1 MASHITN
8 SADLTIKRGGQT
20 SPAPA
25 PEETQDVTSAAPR
38 AIGSGRVPASG
49 AVRTANAQRSGRVPN
64 PNAPAL
70 GASTPSVP
78 GYVVK
83 GEIARGGMGVVLAG
97 RDVVLNREVAIKTL
111 LPGTGINPVAVR
123 RFVSEARITARL
135 PHPGIPPVHAL
146 GTLPDGRPFLTMK
159 LIKGR
164 TLSAILSGRSRQ
176 SSDRESDLEI
186 TAPHTP
192 GLLQIFEQVCQA
204 VGFAHSQNVIHRDL
218 KPANIMVGAFG
229 EVQVMDWG
237 LARVIGSRAPDEEVN
252 QSFVETETFWGMET
266 SALKRDNTELSQA
279 GEALG
284 TPAYMPKEQALG
296 EWNKVDARADVF
308 ALGGL
313 LCVIL
318 TGQPP
323 YVGASVMEVVRRAG
337 TADLRETIER
347 LDRAD
352 ADAELIDLCKRCLAP
367 NPADRP
373 PDAGAV
379 AALIEVYRLKLEDRL
394 KMAETARLASLATA
408 EHVRH
413 RAEAERAAKLE
424 AEARAERS
432 ARRAVKEAAK
442 AAIERRRNR
451 RQLIIALAAVILI
464 PLLYGEFR
472 AYMIRR
478 EWNQPI
484 PTQSLQSPP
493 TPEAQKTPPPRNTKS
508 PKSR

>member
-1 MASHITN
+1 
-8 SADLTIKRGGQT
+8 
-20 SPAPA
+20 
-25 PEETQDVTSAAPR
+25 
-38 AIGSGRVPASG
+38 
-49 AVRTANAQRSGRVPN
+49 
-64 PNAPAL
+64 
-70 GASTPSVP
+70 
-78 GYVVK
+78 
-83 GEIARGGMGVVLAG
+83 MGVVLAG
-97 RDVVLNREVAIKTL
+97 RDIVLNREVAIKTL
-111 LPGTGINPVAVR
+111 LPGTGINPVAIR

-135 PHPGIPPVHAL
+135 PHPGIPPIHAL

-164 TLSAILSGRSRQ
+164 TLSAILSGRGRGA
-176 SSDRESDLEI
+176 SDRESDLEI
-186 TAPHTP
+186 TAPHAP

-204 VGFAHSQNVIHRDL
+204 VAFAHSQNVIHRDL

-237 LARVIGSRAPDEEVN
+237 LARVLGSREPDESETR
-252 QSFVETETFWGMET
+252 SMVETETFSGMET
-266 SALKRDNTELSQA
+266 GALNRDDTELSRA

-296 EWNKVDARADVF
+296 EWDKVDARADVF
-308 ALGGL
+308 ALGGI
-313 LCVIL
+313 LCVTL

-337 TADLRETIER
+337 TADLTETYER
-347 LDRAD
+347 LDNCGAD
-352 ADAELIDLCKRCLAP
+352 PELIGLCKRCLSA

-373 PDAGAV
+373 ADAAAV

-408 EHVRH
+408 EHIRH
-413 RAEAERAAKLE
+413 RAEAEREAKLD
-424 AEARAERS
+424 AEARAERA
-432 ARRAVKEAAK
+432 ARRAVKEATK
-442 AAIERRRNR
+442 AATERRRNR
-451 RQLIIALAAVILI
+451 RQLIIALAAVLLI

-478 EWNQPI
+478 EFNQQPL
-484 PTQSLQSPP
+484 PTQTLQSPP
-493 TPEAQKTPPPRNTKS
+493 TSESQKTPPSRDAKS